1 MKTFA
6 LIVVLLAISP
16 LMTGSRTRATPSKSG
31 ADPELAAPAPEIPR
45 EHLNPEALFASRD
58 YGFSQAVTTRG
69 GKVVHASGQVAWDAR
84 KRIVGKGD
92 LAIQLDQTLKNIRA
106 ALLSAG
112 ATPGDVVRMR
122 IYVVD
127 LKPGDVEKIGLAT
140 RLFFPRDTPPA
151 STLVGVQ
158 ALSQED
164 FLVEIEVTA
173 VTD

>member
-1 MKTFA
+1 MKTFT
-6 LIVVLLAISP
+6 LMVVLLAISP
-16 LMTGSRTRATPSKSG
+16 LMAGSRTGAIPPKARAG
-31 ADPELAAPAPEIPR
+31 HGLAAPAPGITR
-45 EHLNPEALFASRD
+45 EHLNPETLFASLD

-69 GKVVHASGQVAWDAR
+69 GQVVHASGQVAWDTQ

-92 LAIQLDQTLKNIRA
+92 LATQLDQTLKNVRE

-122 IYVVD
+122 IYVVG

-140 RLFFPRDTPPA
+140 RSFFPRDTPPA

>member
-16 LMTGSRTRATPSKSG
+16 LMTGSRTG
-31 ADPELAAPAPEIPR
+31 AIPPKAGAGPEPAAPAPGIPM
-45 EHLNPEALFASRD
+45 EHLNPATLFASLD

-69 GKVVHASGQVAWDAR
+69 GKIVHASGQVAWDAR

-92 LAIQLDQTLKNIRA
+92 LAIRLDQALKNVRE

-122 IYVVD
+122 IYVVG
-127 LKPGDVEKIGLAT
+127 LKPGDVERVGLAT
-140 RLFFPRDTPPA
+140 RSFFPRDTPPA